1 MSDKNK
7 KEPQIMT
14 FEGKE
19 YNLEE
24 FNQDQI
30 KYVNMVADCERKIQ
44 SMRFN
49 LEQIT
54 LGCEAWSAKLR
65 KSLENAETIEKVVAE

>member
-7 KEPQIMT
+7 KEPQMMT

-19 YNLEE
+19 YNIET
-24 FNQDQI
+24 FTPDQI

-44 SMRFN
+44 SMQFN
-49 LEQIT
+49 LEQIQ
-54 LGCEAWSAKLR
+54 LGHEAWTAKLR
-65 KSLENAETIEKVVAE
+65 KALENAEVVEEVVAT